1 MNILLISGTFPPR
14 RYGGVTRISYI
25 TAKKLQGKGHKVTV
39 YTTDLGNTPHSRLN
53 IQNTVVLDGVT
64 VYYFKNIS
72 NILAFKHHIFLPLGM
87 IQIMRRSIKCYDVV
101 HINGFRELHNV
112 AVSYYATKN
121 HVPYV
126 LQAHGS
132 LPRVMNKRRLK
143 WIYDVLFGYRLLKN
157 ASRVIALNHSE
168 AEQYRAMGVP
178 EEKIAIIPN
187 GIDLS
192 EYVNLP
198 PEGAFRRTFNIPENM
213 KIILYLGRVHK
224 TKGIDLLIRAYAH
237 LRNKMRCKDV
247 FLVIAGP
254 DDGYL
259 GEARALANSLGLCGS
274 IIFTGFISNEDKL
287 KALVDAEVFVT
298 PSFYGFPMTFLE
310 ACAVGVPIV
319 TTNLGETLEWIN
331 ENVGYITQP
340 TPQNLAEA
348 IHRIVSDDRLRRK
361 FSENCTKIVK
371 SEFSIEKVVEKLEK
385 LYEEVVEK

>member
-1 MNILLISGTFPPR
+1 MKIGFITPFFSPVA
-14 RYGGVTRISYI
+14 GGSAIVPYQL
-25 TAKKLQGKGHKVTV
+25 AKHLVRKGHKVFIFTSNFGRNLAKFDDENELV
-39 YTTDLGNTPHSRLN
+39 IIESKIKLKMVNILYTPSLKFDLENSDELDILHFHNFRTYQNYVAYNYAKTTNTPY
-53 IQNTVVLDGVT
+53 I
-64 VYYFKNIS
+64 
-72 NILAFKHHIFLPLGM
+72 
-87 IQIMRRSIKCYDVV
+87 
-101 HINGFRELHNV
+101 
-112 AVSYYATKN
+112 
-121 HVPYV
+121 

-132 LPRVMNKRRLK
+132 IPRLGKSILK
-143 WIYDVLFGYRLLKN
+143 LIYDIFFGYQLLRD
-157 ASRVIALNHSE
+157 ATRVIALSRVE

-198 PEGAFRRTFNIPENM
+198 PKGAFKKRFNIPEDR

-237 LRNKMRCKDV
+237 LRNKMRYKDV

-340 TPQNLAEA
+340 TPQNLTEA
-348 IHRIVSDDRLRRK
+348 IHRIVSDDRLRKK